1 MPHSTAQ
8 QHQGC
13 TLHETSVSGSRTTC
27 SHTHIHKYTQVHHNV
42 PRSVVC
48 RANTSGL
55 LPRQPYRC
63 WDHFRLCQ
71 RRREVSGELLH
82 QQWHTRR
89 SIRTGVGNLQ
99 SSQRPGIREF
109 VNRSNA
115 SMRSASS
122 LHNHAGTVSE
132 PPGTSRVHP
141 NARDDFRSAEHTHR
155 SIVHAVVE
163 RRTADDEAVQLLWRR
178 VRW

>member
-71 RRREVSGELLH
+71 RRSEVSGEPLH
-82 QQWHTRR
+82 EQWHTRR

-115 SMRSASS
+115 CMRSVSS
-122 LHNHAGTVSE
+122 LHHHAGTVRATLQE
-132 PPGTSRVHP
+132 PSPPKRTWQLPLCRTHTQIDSSRCGGTPHG
-141 NARDDFRSAEHTHR
+141 
-155 SIVHAVVE
+155 
-163 RRTADDEAVQLLWRR
+163 
-178 VRW
+178 